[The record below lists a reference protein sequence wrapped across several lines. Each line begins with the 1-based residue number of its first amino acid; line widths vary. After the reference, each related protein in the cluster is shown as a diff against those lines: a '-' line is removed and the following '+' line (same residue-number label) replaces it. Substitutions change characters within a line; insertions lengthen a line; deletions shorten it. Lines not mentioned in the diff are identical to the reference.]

1 MYVLGNAFY
10 TVFFGDAWIPKL
22 KRCKTWTEFLS
33 WTMDFEYAWHI
44 MLNLKY
50 TPDFSRGADTFANH
64 EKRQRDDSNPWNVA
78 WPSDSHCRLEMLG
91 NSKVVIN

>member
-1 MYVLGNAFY
+1 M
-10 TVFFGDAWIPKL
+10 DSE
-22 KRCKTWTEFLS
+22 TEEMQN
-33 WTMDFEYAWHI
+33 MDGVALFDQGFEYAWHI

-50 TPDFSRGADTFANH
+50 TPDSSRGADTFANH
-64 EKRQRDDSNPWNVA
+64 EKRHRDDSNPWNVA